1 MRPSRVRKVD
11 TMKIRHVVALTVLYT
26 VLVFG
31 VRQARFAYIRAERLA
46 AIAQDEQDAAESLA
60 ALTREVAALGSN
72 VAALGHAM
80 DGLNEATR

>member
-1 MRPSRVRKVD
+1 
-11 TMKIRHVVALTVLYT
+11 MKIRHVVALTGLYT

-46 AIAQDEQDAAESLA
+46 AIAQDEQDEQDAAESLA